1 MSGHFLPTVFANRHQ
16 IPPFAMADLP
26 APTGILAPTRTPPF
40 GCISTSSCGV
50 PYPSTWSWTSSGE
63 GPAPRHHCRC
73 REGCRHGFGRCSTIL
88 GLGGCSRWCWALEL
102 RRKGA
107 LALVSTRRVGDSRL
121 EGGVNR
127 AKLKF
132 TNINTT
138 TSRVSVRNI
147 NESEREG
154 AKQIPSE

>member
-107 LALVSTRRVGDSRL
+107 LTLVSTRRVGGHQNNGDFSSLPVRSR
-121 EGGVNR
+121 
-127 AKLKF
+127 KS
-132 TNINTT
+132 T
-138 TSRVSVRNI
+138 VRRGQA
-147 NESEREG
+147 SS
-154 AKQIPSE
+154 AP